1 MSVYSE
7 LGKSREKEQH
17 IILQIYMYTTTYTG
31 GDSAV
36 LNYFRNRKLGFIACV
51 GFIDNF
57 GHHFVGEYAVL
68 QNSLLSL
75 LVFIFRLQSIWDGLR
90 MMLLIE

>member
-17 IILQIYMYTTTYTG
+17 IILQIYMYTTIQVGTLY
-31 GDSAV
+31 SAV

-51 GFIDNF
+51 GLIDNF
-57 GHHFVGEYAVL
+57 GHHFVGEYA
-68 QNSLLSL
+68 SLLSL
-75 LVFIFRLQSIWDGLR
+75 LVFIIRLQSIWDELR
-90 MMLLIE
+90 IMLFIELL